1 MDGAK
6 YSMSAIGSQIS
17 LGDHNRRN
25 ERRQASRTISMRQLL
40 TKDLQ
45 RQSNKRQQRQR
56 SGLWRGTMGMRQ
68 GKLQDSF
75 QDRITGGKRVE
86 CSWA

>member
-1 MDGAK
+1 
-6 YSMSAIGSQIS
+6 
-17 LGDHNRRN
+17 
-25 ERRQASRTISMRQLL
+25 MRQLL